1 MGLVVE
7 GAMKREWRIRRELL
21 AAPDGQRR
29 WDRAYQELL
38 AWTCPDGV
46 APTMVT
52 GERAGKERDDA
63 GRDLCAGVD
72 ATPGAGAD
80 D

>member
-1 MGLVVE
+1 MQ
-7 GAMKREWRIRRELL
+7 REWRIRRALL
-21 AAPDGQRR
+21 GTADGQRR
-29 WDRAYQELL
+29 WDRAYQDLL
-38 AWTCPDGV
+38 AWTCPDQV
-46 APTMVT
+46 APTTLV
-52 GERAGKERDDA
+52 GERVRKESADA